1 MGVNKNPPI
10 SVVITTY
17 NRENLVVRALKS
29 VLIQTF
35 KDFEVLVVDDG
46 STDNTRQVIQE
57 IQKED
62 KRVVYVYQENKGWPS
77 ALNTGLSNA
86 QGRYIAFLDS
96 DDEWLPEKLEKQVK
110 VLEELK
116 NVGLVSCCA
125 FRIFPDGTKK
135 LYKTPY
141 LGIFKK
147 TKWKLFWEKWGI
159 ISLSTVMVRKE
170 VIEKVGFFDEKIKTG
185 ADIDFYLRCIK
196 KFDFYFI
203 HEPLISYYESEES
216 LSKKYFWKKWIPE
229 YEYMLEKYRED
240 FEECKKAK
248 SRFLRNLG
256 TCYVLNGDL
265 NKAKKYLSEAILN
278 NPINIRLYFQ
288 FFLVLF
294 PNLYKNLLFLKRK
307 IF

>member
-1 MGVNKNPPI
+1 MNFKV
-10 SVVITTY
+10 SVIIPTY
-17 NRENLVVRALKS
+17 NRANLLPRPIKS
-29 VLIQTF
+29 VLNQTF
-35 KDFEVLVVDDG
+35 QDFELIIVDDG
-46 STDNTRQVIQE
+46 STDNTRELVE
-57 IQKED
+57 EFQKKD
-62 KRVVYVYQENKGWPS
+62 SRIKYIFQENSGGPAKPI
-77 ALNTGLSNA
+77 NTGIKNSK
-86 QGRYIAFLDS
+86 GEYIAILES
-96 DDEWLPEKLEKQVK
+96 DDEWLPEKLEKQIK
-110 VLEELK
+110 VLEEFK
-116 NVGLVSCCA
+116 NVSLVSCYA
-125 FRIFPDGTKK
+125 FRIFADGTKK

-288 FFLVLF
+288 FFLILF

>member
-1 MGVNKNPPI
+1 MNPKI
-10 SVVITTY
+10 SVIIPTY
-17 NRENLVVRALKS
+17 NRANLLPRAIKS
-29 VLIQTF
+29 VLNQTF
-35 KDFEVLVVDDG
+35 QDFELIVVDDG
-46 STDNTRQVIQE
+46 STDNTREVVE
-57 IQKED
+57 EFQKKD
-62 KRVVYVYQENKGWPS
+62 SRIKYIFQENSGGPAKPI
-77 ALNTGLSNA
+77 NTGIKNSR
-86 QGRYIAFLDS
+86 GECIAILES
-96 DDEWLPEKLEKQVK
+96 DDEWLPEKLEKQIK
-110 VLEELK
+110 VLEEFK
-116 NVGLVSCCA
+116 NVGLVSCYA
-125 FRIFPDGTKK
+125 FRIFADGTKK

-229 YEYMLEKYRED
+229 YKYMLEKYRED

-288 FFLVLF
+288 FFLILF